1 MARILYP
8 SCCWGARILGPQRP
22 CPRGQSAQFATHPT
36 TQSASLAATKQK
48 ADFQTIFLYWC
59 CPMPPLWHQCSN
71 VGWPWPPPGQD
82 PRGSH
87 WIRALWARI
96 QGGDPRGMCT
106 GSKLSTWQGCRSEQP
121 PQNCSDSAKAA
132 KAVCKAASCKLSASC
147 AATRQ
152 GHWGVAPA
160 PSWPTV
166 RPGGQVPQTTNCEVQ
181 GHQQRMPRVALCC
194 MIVQHFFG
202 WAQCWGLPTGVLGQH
217 MHTVAG
223 SVAARL
229 LVLTVHCWGP
239 RCHRWWQLILCMIE
253 TFGF

>member
-1 MARILYP
+1 MGRSCNSVIEDLPSLHRILGSALGSGSDPSSCQVARILYP

-48 ADFQTIFLYWC
+48 ADFQTIFFYWC

-71 VGWPWPPPGQD
+71 IGWPWPPPGQD

-132 KAVCKAASCKLSASC
+132 RGADHQ
-147 AATRQ
+147 RI
-152 GHWGVAPA
+152 
-160 PSWPTV
+160 
-166 RPGGQVPQTTNCEVQ
+166 PGGGVKQPSPGCCVKP
-181 GHQQRMPRVALCC
+181 GH
-194 MIVQHFFG
+194 
-202 WAQCWGLPTGVLGQH
+202 
-217 MHTVAG
+217 
-223 SVAARL
+223 
-229 LVLTVHCWGP
+229 
-239 RCHRWWQLILCMIE
+239 
-253 TFGF
+253 